1 MATSLRN
8 KKIIVVSMRTT
19 SRNEFLE
26 NPTNGIFQFFDKLK
40 KWNKFKESDSKHFC
54 SIDFIIFIHI
64 K

>member
-40 KWNKFKESDSKHFC
+40 KWNKFKESDLNYLLFN
-54 SIDFIIFIHI
+54 
-64 K
+64 

>member
-8 KKIIVVSMRTT
+8 KKKIIVVSMRTA

-40 KWNKFKESDSKHFC
+40 KWNKFKEMT
-54 SIDFIIFIHI
+54 
-64 K
+64 

>member
-1 MATSLRN
+1 
-8 KKIIVVSMRTT
+8 MRTT

-40 KWNKFKESDSKHFC
+40 KWNKFKEMTWNICC
-54 SIDFIIFIHI
+54 SIDFIMFIHI